1 MSPGA
6 DGTKPPPAIP
16 AGEVRFAFVRS
27 PGPGGQNVNKLATAC
42 ELRFHVAS
50 STLLDAPG
58 KERLRRLAGRRLT
71 RDDEIVIEAHRL
83 RTQEQN
89 RRDALDR
96 LGALIA
102 AARHVPK
109 ARRKTKPTKGSVE
122 RRLESKRKRQ
132 RTKRLRTDSYD

>member
-1 MSPGA
+1 MSV
-6 DGTKPPPAIP
+6 DPPRPEVP
-16 AGEVRFAFVRS
+16 AGEVRFTFVRA
-27 PGPGGQNVNKLATAC
+27 PGPGGQNVNKVATAC

-50 STLLDAPG
+50 TTLLDAPG

-96 LGALIA
+96 LAALIA

-109 ARRKTKPTKGSVE
+109 PRRKTRPPQGSVE

-132 RTKRLRTDSYD
+132 QTKRMRGRDLES

>member
-6 DGTKPPPAIP
+6 DGPKPPPEIP

-50 STLLDAPG
+50 STLLDSAG
-58 KERLRRLAGRRLT
+58 KARLRRLAGRRLT

-96 LGALIA
+96 LVALIA

-109 ARRKTKPTKGSVE
+109 ARKKTKPTKGSVE

-132 RTKRLRTDSYD
+132 RTKRLRTASYD

>member
-1 MSPGA
+1 VSA
-6 DGTKPPPAIP
+6 DDAPPPEIP
-16 AGEVRFAFVRS
+16 ASEVRFSYVRS

-50 STLLDAPG
+50 TSLLDFGG
-58 KERLRRLAGRRLT
+58 KQRLRRLAGRRLT
-71 RDDEIVIEAHRL
+71 REDEIVIEAHRL

-96 LGALIA
+96 LAALIA

-109 ARRKTKPTKGSVE
+109 PRRKTRPTKGSVE

-132 RTKRLRTDSYD
+132 QTKRMRGKGFE

>member
-1 MSPGA
+1 MSDA
-6 DGTKPPPAIP
+6 HPPPPEIP

-42 ELRFHVAS
+42 ELRFHVG
-50 STLLDAPG
+50 STSLLDAAG
-58 KERLRRLAGRRLT
+58 KERLRGLAGRRLT

-96 LGALIA
+96 LAALIV

-109 ARRKTKPTKGSVE
+109 ARRKTRPTKGSVE

-132 RTKRLRTDSYD
+132 QTKRMRGRDYD

>member
-1 MSPGA
+1 MSV
-6 DGTKPPPAIP
+6 DPPRPEVP
-16 AGEVRFAFVRS
+16 AGEVRFTFVRA
-27 PGPGGQNVNKLATAC
+27 PGPGGQNVNKVATAC

-50 STLLDAPG
+50 TTLLDAPG

-96 LGALIA
+96 LAALIA

-109 ARRKTKPTKGSVE
+109 PRRKTRPTKGSVE

-132 RTKRLRTDSYD
+132 QTKRMRGRDLES

>member
-1 MSPGA
+1 MNPGA
-6 DGTKPPPAIP
+6 DGTTSAPEIP
-16 AGEVRFAFVRS
+16 AGEVRFTFVRA
-27 PGPGGQNVNKLATAC
+27 PGPGGQNVNKVATAC

-50 STLLDAPG
+50 STLLDAAG
-58 KERLRRLAGRRLT
+58 KQRLRRLAGRRLT

-109 ARRKTKPTKGSVE
+109 PRKKTRPTKGSVE

-132 RTKRLRTDSYD
+132 QTKQMRGRDYD

>member
-1 MSPGA
+1 MPQ
-6 DGTKPPPAIP
+6 PPRPEIP
-16 AGEVRFAFVRS
+16 AGEVRFTFVRS

-50 STLLDAPG
+50 TTLLDAAG
-58 KERLRRLAGRRLT
+58 RQRLRRLAGRRLT
-71 RDDEIVIEAHRL
+71 RDDDIVIEAHRL

-96 LGALIA
+96 LAALIA
-102 AARHVPK
+102 AARQVPK
-109 ARRKTKPTKGSVE
+109 ARKKTRPTQGSVE

-132 RTKRLRTDSYD
+132 QTKRMRGRAYES

>member
-1 MSPGA
+1 MIA
-6 DGTKPPPAIP
+6 EDTPPPPEIP
-16 AGEVRFAFVRS
+16 ASEVRFTFVRS
-27 PGPGGQNVNKLATAC
+27 PGPGGQNVNKVATAC

-50 STLLDAPG
+50 TSLLDPAG

-71 RDDEIVIEAHRL
+71 REDEIVIEAHRL

-96 LGALIA
+96 LATLII

-109 ARRKTKPTKGSVE
+109 ARRKTRPTKGSVE

-132 RTKRLRTDSYD
+132 QTKQMRGRGYE

>member
-1 MSPGA
+1 MSDTA
-6 DGTKPPPAIP
+6 APPPEIP

-42 ELRFHVAS
+42 ELRFNVG
-50 STLLDAPG
+50 STSLLDAAG

-71 RDDEIVIEAHRL
+71 RDDEILIEAHRL

-96 LGALIA
+96 LAALIV

-109 ARRKTKPTKGSVE
+109 ARRKTRPTKGSVE
-122 RRLESKRKRQ
+122 RRLDSKRKRQ
-132 RTKRLRTDSYD
+132 QTKRMRSDRFD